1 MSSSF
6 GRSSRG
12 LKYFAYILAF
22 LILID
27 VVAFF
32 LYKVFSTKTQS
43 KMEDPIK
50 RTIFVLS
57 DDEKVFFTEVFVF
70 YPLNQ
75 KGFAIDVAGNVG
87 AIYKS
92 LNRVDRIDS
101 VYFEKGPETYRD
113 EVANILGIK
122 SNENEM
128 DYIQINL
135 KDFKELTDLLG
146 GLKLF
151 IPSQVDIKSN
161 DGERWLLPSGAVTLD
176 GDKIHTYLS
185 YKDDQGVFES
195 VEDRRKNVFVSLL
208 NALARNS
215 QYMQNQERFNL
226 YRNRINTSMTD
237 NEFHEFMVQVS
248 KSDFEGLKPVSI
260 NGQSRRVEGVK
271 DILLFPE
278 FDGRDIKKVV
288 QLKTNILTSSSGED
302 VSRIYVLEIQNGNY
316 NSSIAQGLGRNT
328 SVYFTGAG
336 YDVLTVKNADH
347 EYEKT
352 EIIDHIGQPSIAK
365 NIGDYI
371 GCTNIKEDEV
381 SEDGSSENV
390 QKNVDFTIIL
400 GADFDGRRVR

>member
-1 MSSSF
+1 MSSPY
-6 GRSSRG
+6 GRSSSG
-12 LKYFAYILAF
+12 LKYFAYILGF
-22 LILID
+22 LLCID
-27 VVAFF
+27 LVGFF
-32 LYKVFSTKTQS
+32 CYKIFSSQS
-43 KMEDPIK
+43 NAKIEDPIK

-57 DDEKVFFTEVFVF
+57 DEEKVYFTEAFIF
-70 YPLNQ
+70 YPSNQ

-101 VYFEKGPETYRD
+101 VYFEKGPESYRD

-122 SNENEM
+122 SSENEM
-128 DYIQINL
+128 DYVL
-135 KDFKELTDLLG
+135 LDFKDFKELVDFLG
-146 GLKLF
+146 GLKF
-151 IPSQVDIKSN
+151 FVPSQIDIKSE
-161 DGERWLLPSGAVTLD
+161 DGKRWLLPSGAVTLD
-176 GDKIHTYLS
+176 GDKVHTYLS
-185 YKDDQGVFES
+185 YKDES
-195 VEDRRKNVFVSLL
+195 DLYESIEDRRKNVFVALL
-208 NALARNS
+208 NAFAKNS
-215 QYMQNQERFNL
+215 QYMQNPQRFAL
-226 YRNRINTSMTD
+226 YSKRIKTSMTD
-237 NEFHEFMVQVS
+237 SEFQNFIEQVS
-248 KSDFEGLKPVSI
+248 RSDFEGLKPVSI

-271 DILLFPE
+271 DVLLFPE

-316 NSSIAQGLGRNT
+316 NSAIAQGLGRNT

-347 EYEKT
+347 EYAKT

-381 SEDGSSENV
+381 SDDGSSENG